1 LTKNIRI
8 TVLPEEK
15 SAYQQRG
22 QGDYACAL
30 HLHAATPQEP
40 EMTSKIDTSIEHI
53 TPAGT
58 NIFLDL
64 GFSPEEAERLYADSS
79 VEIAHAIAIKEQLM
93 EEISRWIAVHQ
104 LKQAEVAKV
113 LHISRPRVSDVVNK
127 KISKFTID
135 ALVNMLSRI
144 GKPVTVLVG

>member
-1 LTKNIRI
+1 
-8 TVLPEEK
+8 
-15 SAYQQRG
+15 
-22 QGDYACAL
+22 
-30 HLHAATPQEP
+30 
-40 EMTSKIDTSIEHI
+40 MTSKIDTSIEHI

-127 KISKFTID
+127 KICKFTID